1 MKSHLTVTSVCGSY
15 NTRWATEIAGLGQL
29 RPSRLFVSGVFV
41 TDIFLFSNYCTKIE
55 TVQTVMALKRC
66 GEGRCFGLVTLN
78 HPTVN
83 HATYNHATLNT

>member
-1 MKSHLTVTSVCGSY
+1 LQDLDNYVNHDFLSVVFLLVLFFLT
-15 NTRWATEIAGLGQL
+15 
-29 RPSRLFVSGVFV
+29 
-41 TDIFLFSNYCTKIE
+41 LFSNYCTKIE

-83 HATYNHATLNT
+83 HGTYNHATHIAKYKSRM